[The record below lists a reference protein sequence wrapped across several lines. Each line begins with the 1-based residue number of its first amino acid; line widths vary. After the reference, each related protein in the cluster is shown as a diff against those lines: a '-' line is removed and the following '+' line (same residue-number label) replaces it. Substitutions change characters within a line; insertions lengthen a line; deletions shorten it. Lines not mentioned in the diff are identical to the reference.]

1 MFNYLY
7 SKSEHMR
14 TLATTVLLLFVL
26 SVIGFAQD
34 LHTFNPELGVCTSIN
49 NHEIVA
55 AAGFDYIEEGVRRFL
70 IPEKSEEE
78 FEKNMAVLKE
88 SSIPIRACNGFLPG
102 YLKTTGHE
110 THHPQILEY
119 SETAFRRA
127 QIAGIKRIVFGSS
140 GSRNYPDGFDPETAW
155 KQFAELLSQMGPI
168 AEKYDVIV
176 VIEPLRKGESNL
188 INRVDEGLE
197 LVQEVNHPNIQIL
210 GDIFHMMREDEEPES
225 FIEARKLLKHTHIAE
240 LENRTAPGL
249 AGDDLSPYLQ
259 ALKQANYKG
268 GISVEGS
275 WGDNF
280 EKNLIISRA
289 YLQGQINALN

>member
-1 MFNYLY
+1 M
-7 SKSEHMR
+7 K
-14 TLATTVLLLFVL
+14 TPATTILLVLIL
-26 SVIGFAQD
+26 SSNCFAQEY
-34 LHTFNPELGVCTSIN
+34 LGFTPELGVCTSIK

-55 AAGFDYIEEGVRRFL
+55 AAGFDYIEESVGRFL
-70 IPEKSEEE
+70 IPGESEEA
-78 FEKNMAVLKE
+78 FEKNLAILKE

-102 YLKTTGHE
+102 SLKTTGPE

-119 SETAFRRA
+119 AETAFRRA
-127 QIAGIKRIVFGSS
+127 QIAGIKRIVYGSG
-140 GSRNYPDGFDPETAW
+140 GSRNYPDGFDHETAW
-155 KQFAELLSQMGPI
+155 NQFAELLIQMGPI
-168 AEKYDVIV
+168 AEKYDVIIA
-176 VIEPLRKGESNL
+176 IEPLRKGESNL

-197 LVQEVNHPNIQIL
+197 LVLKVNHPNIQVL

-225 FIEARKLLKHTHIAE
+225 FIEARKYLKHTHIAE
-240 LENRTAPGL
+240 IENRTAPGL

-259 ALKQANYKG
+259 ALKQANYEG
-268 GISVEGS
+268 GISIEGG

>member
-1 MFNYLY
+1 
-7 SKSEHMR
+7 MR
-14 TLATTVLLLFVL
+14 ISSFILLFSVL
-26 SVIGFAQD
+26 SINSIAQNKN
-34 LHTFNPELGVCTSIN
+34 TFKPELGVCTSIK

-55 AAGFDYIEEGVRRFL
+55 AAGFDYIEESVGRFL
-70 IPEKSEEE
+70 IPGNSEEE
-78 FEKNMAVLKE
+78 FEKNLAILKE

-102 YLKTTGHE
+102 HLKTTGPE

-119 SETAFRRA
+119 AETAFRRA
-127 QIAGIKRIVFGSS
+127 QLAGIKRIVFGSS

-155 KQFAELLSQMGPI
+155 KQFADLLSKMGPV

-197 LVQEVNHPNIQIL
+197 LVQEVNHPNIQVL
-210 GDIFHMMREDEEPES
+210 GDVFHMLRENEEPES

-240 LENRTAPGL
+240 LEDRTAPGL
-249 AGDDLSPYLQ
+249 AGDNLSPYLQ

-268 GISVEGS
+268 GISVEGR